1 MPLAQLHAADV
12 DHGDLADLFA
22 TYAEKGAPV
31 RTVPILR
38 RVPVEGRTKSGGT
51 LGGSGTDAGVVLRV
65 PPEQVGPLVAAIQA
79 AKLDLVRVVPGGSG
93 WSGGRRGHAA
103 GAGRAARAGIGDGA
117 TGPPRP

>member
-22 TYAEKGAPV
+22 TYAEKGSPV

-38 RVPVEGRTKSGGT
+38 RVPVEGRTKPSGT

-79 AKLDLVRVVPGGSG
+79 AKLDLVRVV
-93 WSGGRRGHAA
+93 SGGPVGDVGTLPVLAEQPSPALADAA
-103 GAGRAARAGIGDGA
+103 TAL
-117 TGPPRP
+117 PRP